1 MEIVIGI
8 VGLVIGAI
16 AAVIAMRTAKQ
27 GSLRE
32 ADSRLESARAQAD
45 QLLGDAQR
53 QAETLKKE
61 ALLEAKEEIIQ
72 NKEYWPDNVGSDL
85 SQLVDVHPQFLEFAV
100 TKTEE
105 TEDPNTHKK
114 KTQQVTTRYEFIQ
127 PYPGNCR

>member
-61 ALLEAKEEIIQ
+61 ALLEAKEE
-72 NKEYWPDNVGSDL
+72 
-85 SQLVDVHPQFLEFAV
+85 
-100 TKTEE
+100 
-105 TEDPNTHKK
+105 
-114 KTQQVTTRYEFIQ
+114 
-127 PYPGNCR
+127 C